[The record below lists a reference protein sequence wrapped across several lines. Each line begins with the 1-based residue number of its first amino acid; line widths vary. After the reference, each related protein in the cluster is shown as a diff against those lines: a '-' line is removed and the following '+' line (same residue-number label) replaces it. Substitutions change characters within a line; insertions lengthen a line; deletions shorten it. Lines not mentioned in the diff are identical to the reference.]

1 MNKITI
7 REVCIDSIDQAMKA
21 ERQGAD
27 RLELCSALH
36 LDGLTPK
43 INEVYKVIKIIQIPI
58 KVMVRCRD
66 GNFIYNESEISKMEE
81 EIDLFKS
88 MGVQEIVTGALTE
101 ANYIDQNATRRLVNR
116 ANPMKV
122 TFHKAIDYTHD
133 MLNQI
138 NILSKINGITSIL
151 TSGGEKTAL
160 EGIDNIN
167 KIIKKFGNRFKII
180 AAGSITNKNLEILSK
195 EIKTSEFHGKK
206 IVGNI
211 SV

>member
-66 GNFIYNESEISKMEE
+66 GNFIYNDGEISKMEE

-101 ANYIDQNATRRLVNR
+101 SNYIDQNATRRLVNR

-122 TFHKAIDYTHD
+122 TFHKAIDYTDD
-133 MLNQI
+133 MLGQI
-138 NILSKINGITSIL
+138 NILSKIKGINSIL
-151 TSGGEKTAL
+151 TSGGAESAL
-160 EGIDNIN
+160 KGVNKIN
-167 KIIKKFGNRFKII
+167 KIINKFGSRFRII

-195 EIKTSEFHGKK
+195 EVK
-206 IVGNI
+206 NQ
-211 SV
+211 